1 MKPKPT
7 KSVHQIAKAM
17 KQTGAVMSV
26 QTLVGAARKELALV
40 VTAQLVISAKLTV
53 VWEAVLRAMEMV
65 VVFVIL

>member
-1 MKPKPT
+1 
-7 KSVHQIAKAM
+7 M